1 MKSFSVTF
9 RIAVDDEAN
18 ILSLYEGGHEQDV
31 RELIEDVFYDIDD
44 VHISSI
50 KIQERYQQNDSAR
63 GSKKHGVLR

>member
-9 RIAVDDEAN
+9 RVSIDKEAN

-31 RELIEDVFYDIDD
+31 RELVENVFFDIDD

-50 KIQERYQQNDSAR
+50 KIQER
-63 GSKKHGVLR
+63 

>member
-18 ILSLYEGGHEQDV
+18 ILSLYEDGHEQDV
-31 RELIEDVFYDIDD
+31 RELIENVFYDIDD

-50 KIQERYQQNDSAR
+50 KIQER
-63 GSKKHGVLR
+63 

>member
-44 VHISSI
+44 VHKQYKNTRKVIGI
-50 KIQERYQQNDSAR
+50 
-63 GSKKHGVLR
+63 

>member
-9 RIAVDDEAN
+9 RVSVDNEAN

-31 RELIEDVFYDIDD
+31 RELVENVFFDIDD

-50 KIQERYQQNDSAR
+50 KIQER
-63 GSKKHGVLR
+63 

>member
-31 RELIEDVFYDIDD
+31 RELVENVFYDIDD
-44 VHISSI
+44 ININNI
-50 KIQERYQQNDSAR
+50 KIQER
-63 GSKKHGVLR
+63 